1 MLFIHLPVDGPLDCF
16 QFWLIMNEAVRN
28 RHFPL
33 PLKYPYAS
41 LSYFLPNS
49 VPMSS
54 IQKGLL
60 WLLYLKWHFPLLSRP
75 FLHFILLLFIY
86 FHVFLKF
93 LYLNLFSIFVPISAV
108 SQLHSVLPFYSSLH
122 SIYSFCVVSH
132 ISKICVLKSYT
143 LLDPQTFSCLQL
155 LDSSYSHSGFAHPS
169 SSQLNHLK
177 IFIIKQCG
185 SGR

>member
-41 LSYFLPNS
+41 LSYFLTNS

-54 IQKGLL
+54 LQKGLL

-75 FLHFILLLFIY
+75 YLLFYFFKALSINIIYIIY
-86 FHVFLKF
+86 FKNIKIYRETVLVTVLQRNRANRIY
-93 LYLNLFSIFVPISAV
+93 LYMRIRTRGNVI
-108 SQLHSVLPFYSSLH
+108 HSCNFKAE
-122 SIYSFCVVSH
+122 I
-132 ISKICVLKSYT
+132 
-143 LLDPQTFSCLQL
+143 
-155 LDSSYSHSGFAHPS
+155 
-169 SSQLNHLK
+169 
-177 IFIIKQCG
+177 
-185 SGR
+185 